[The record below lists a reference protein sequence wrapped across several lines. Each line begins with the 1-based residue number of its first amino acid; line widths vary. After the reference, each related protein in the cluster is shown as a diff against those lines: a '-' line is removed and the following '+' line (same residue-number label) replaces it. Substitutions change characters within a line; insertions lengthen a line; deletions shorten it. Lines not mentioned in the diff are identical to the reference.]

1 MHERLGQVAPQLALV
16 HVVLLRVQ
24 AGRTAGRAAALESV
38 RGRSPIAAHLRHLG
52 QPETAQQ
59 EGALGLVQRPA
70 VVAEDPP
77 TQRLRQISVP
87 LS

>member
-1 MHERLGQVAPQLALV
+1 MHEGLGQVAPQLALAD
-16 HVVLLRVQ
+16 VVFLGVQ
-24 AGRTAGRAAALESV
+24 AGRAAGRAAALESV

-59 EGALGLVQRPA
+59 EGALGLVQCPA

>member
-24 AGRTAGRAAALESV
+24 AGRAAGRAAAVEPV
-38 RGRSPIAAHLRHLG
+38 RGGSPVAAHVRHLG

-59 EGALGLVQRPA
+59 EGALGLVQCPA